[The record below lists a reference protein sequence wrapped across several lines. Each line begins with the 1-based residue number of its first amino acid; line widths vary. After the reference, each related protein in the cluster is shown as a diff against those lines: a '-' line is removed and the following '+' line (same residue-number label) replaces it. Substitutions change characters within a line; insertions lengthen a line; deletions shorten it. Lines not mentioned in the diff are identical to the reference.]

1 MRMVG
6 KNTFYK
12 GIDLWDPE
20 LLSFNSEMK
29 FWGNPDLVLH
39 LLPFMEV
46 DTVLALASMHP
57 LTRDLLRRR
66 FIWRQLLERIKMTQE
81 RLLACKSLEEYCDT
95 MLDMGKEAEALKSL
109 LDVLDPDE
117 ERDDL
122 EMEVL
127 RTICQRFP
135 GVDKTTSSQ
144 AFDFVNNR
152 IELHLHEDEE
162 EMEREEEDR
171 EMVCVSSE
179 G

>member
-1 MRMVG
+1 
-6 KNTFYK
+6 
-12 GIDLWDPE
+12 
-20 LLSFNSEMK
+20 
-29 FWGNPDLVLH
+29 
-39 LLPFMEV
+39 
-46 DTVLALASMHP
+46 
-57 LTRDLLRRR
+57 
-66 FIWRQLLERIKMTQE
+66 MTQK

-95 MLDMGKEAEALKSL
+95 MLDMGKEAEALNSL

-152 IELHLHEDEE
+152 VELQLHEDEE
-162 EMEREEEDR
+162 EMQRNGL
-171 EMVCVSSE
+171 CFL
-179 G
+179 